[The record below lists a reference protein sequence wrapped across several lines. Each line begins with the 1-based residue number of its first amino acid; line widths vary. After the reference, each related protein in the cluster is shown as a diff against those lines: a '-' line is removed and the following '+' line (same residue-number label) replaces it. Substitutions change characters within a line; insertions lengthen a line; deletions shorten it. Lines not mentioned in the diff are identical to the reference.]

1 MAPVAEDLPV
11 ARITPSGDDARRTTM
26 QLHAEELA
34 LVGRM
39 RAGDEAAFTVF
50 TERYVPPLFRFTLAR
65 LRGDRDLAGDIAQTA
80 LCKALA
86 HLDSFR
92 GEASLLTWLCS
103 CSRNEILMH
112 LRRPRRA
119 LVPLEVTETVEPAAG
134 FWRTAE
140 DDPERDLLRGET
152 AELVHLCLDLLPERY
167 ARALEWKYVERMSVA
182 EVGERLGL
190 PPKAAESLLAR
201 ARQAFRAAWE
211 RLRRDAVRHGGDDD
225 DEGSLR

>member
-1 MAPVAEDLPV
+1 ME
-11 ARITPSGDDARRTTM
+11 
-26 QLHAEELA
+26 LHGEELA

-39 RAGDEAAFTVF
+39 RAGDETAFAAFA
-50 TERYVPPLFRFTLAR
+50 ERYVPPLFRFTLSR
-65 LRGDRDLAGDIAQTA
+65 LRGDRELAGDIAQAA

-119 LVPLEVTETVEPAAG
+119 VVPLTVAEATEPVAG
-134 FWRTAE
+134 FWQTPE

-167 ARALEWKYVERMSVA
+167 ARALEWKYVERLSVV

-190 PPKAAESLLAR
+190 PPKAAESLLTR
-201 ARQAFRAAWE
+201 ARQAFRAAWS
-211 RLRRDAVRHGGDDD
+211 RLRGEAVGAGD
-225 DEGSLR
+225 DEGKGMP